1 MLVCV
6 AFFAVFSVPVSPYLP
21 LGESQIHLASA
32 LGSNSLVL
40 LQASADNAGGDGQV
54 AVVAIETQC

>member
-6 AFFAVFSVPVSPYLP
+6 AFFRHLFGSVSPYLP
-21 LGESQIHLASA
+21 LGESQVHLASA
-32 LGSNSLVL
+32 LGSDSLIL

-54 AVVAIETQC
+54 AVVAIET